1 VTRAVVLAAA
11 LRMRCTG
18 SAIALV
24 TALTALTA
32 ALTGAE
38 AASATAATAATAAVV
53 VLVSVETDSSAGRSP
68 SSLAAGSGAAIVRPA
83 PLMSSVQSVV

>member
-1 VTRAVVLAAA
+1 MTRAVVVAAA

-18 SAIALV
+18 SAMAVV

-38 AASATAATAATAAVV
+38 AASATAATAAVV

-83 PLMSSVQSVV
+83 PLISSVQSVV